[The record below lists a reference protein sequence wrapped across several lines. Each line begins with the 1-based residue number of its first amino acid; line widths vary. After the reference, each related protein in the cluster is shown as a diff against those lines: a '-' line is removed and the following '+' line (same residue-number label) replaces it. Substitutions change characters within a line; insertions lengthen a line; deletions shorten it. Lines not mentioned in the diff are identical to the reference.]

1 MAYFQPLVS
10 NWIEIE
16 AATAAGLDNFKTL
29 KVDNQNVYFSVI
41 LKFPVNKFQLSH
53 GEYWGNNL

>member
-16 AATAAGLDNFKTL
+16 APTAAGLNNFKTF
-29 KVDNQNVYFSVI
+29 KVDNQNIYFSVI

-53 GEYWGNNL
+53 CEY